1 VRDRPRRTSSSRVRC
16 RGRPTGEVWCRCESC
31 STVLHM
37 SSKCN
42 AEDLILDATRACVE
56 AFGVRRTTLTDV
68 ARRAGVSRP
77 TVYRRWP
84 DVTALVADLLTR
96 KLRTL
101 LLDEET
107 ATKDDLLG
115 ENTRE
120 RLVRHAAELA
130 RSLHSYHLYTR
141 NVDTE
146 PELME
151 TYSFHRL
158 GTSHRMA
165 LDIVGAIVAE
175 GQEDGSIRTGAPAAL
190 ARVVL
195 VTVQG
200 TVTSRRLY
208 TGVFD
213 EEELIG
219 ELAVL
224 LDGYLAPPST

>member
-1 VRDRPRRTSSSRVRC
+1 
-16 RGRPTGEVWCRCESC
+16 
-31 STVLHM
+31 M
-37 SSKCN
+37 SSKRN
-42 AEDLILDATRACVE
+42 AEDLILDAARACVE

-96 KLRTL
+96 ELRTL

-107 ATKDDLLG
+107 AAKDDLLG
-115 ENTRE
+115 ENTRV
-120 RLVRHAAELA
+120 RLVRHAAGVA
-130 RSLHSYHLYTR
+130 RGLLSHPLYTR
-141 NVDTE
+141 IVDTE
-146 PELME
+146 PELMA
-151 TYSFHRL
+151 TYTFHRL
-158 GTSHRMA
+158 GTSHRMV
-165 LDIVGAIVAE
+165 LDIVEAIIAE
-175 GQEDGSIRTGAPAAL
+175 GQEDGSIRTGAPEAL

-208 TGVFD
+208 TDVFD
-213 EEELIG
+213 EEGLIG

-224 LDGYLAPPST
+224 LDGYLAPHGT